1 MPERVFLGWDRPFL
15 QRAVAWLLER
25 RDELPGMLVVVP
37 TAESGRR
44 LREALAE
51 TAGAVLS
58 PGIVTPGSFLKIET
72 TAANVAPDWAE
83 HVAWVEVLEG
93 VDDWSAY
100 EGLFP
105 EAPETG
111 GDWAG
116 GLAGEMVQLRRNLQE
131 NALTLAAA
139 ARRLR
144 ESVEAER
151 WDALGR
157 LEGLVEKLLG
167 HWGYQSRSRALAAGL
182 KLPVGISNIVLAGVV
197 EMPPLVERTLVAWE
211 DDGPPCSG
219 ALRAPMANDERAVGS
234 DGHRP
239 PLQGDDDGL
248 PCSGALRAPMAN
260 DERAIGSDGH
270 RPPLPCLT
278 ILIGAPVA
286 EADGFS
292 GIGRPLEAWCQ
303 REMPWPDGARG
314 SVRVAADPRQQAVDA
329 LRLIGTEQSA
339 SNEVALAAA
348 DAQVGEELVRV
359 LTRAGWPAFH
369 PAAVPAMAGLAR
381 WFKVWGGWLA
391 DPTLAVMADLL
402 TLPETAVL
410 IGGRRA
416 QHAAC
421 LAQLRDR
428 WMVLR
433 TEDLRRRVGGTRIRS
448 EQEQTAAAELLE
460 AANVLEKWR
469 TRLLG
474 DVFERPL
481 LELLDALGHAGPAAA
496 ETAVAMGEWLA
507 QAAPVSGRV
516 QRGVRFWLDLML
528 EEMPA
533 PALLPPEG
541 RVIDVQ
547 GWLELFYEPGRHLVM
562 CGINEGQVPA
572 RSGGEPWLGEA
583 ARVRLGLLTD
593 GVRAARDAFLFKA
606 MVEARHSD
614 GRVDVICG
622 KVGAGGETLLP
633 SRVLLAAER
642 AALPQRV
649 KTLFREIEPPEA
661 GLRWHADWQWQVR
674 QLDPP
679 RRLNVTSLKDYLAC
693 PFRYYLKYVVGMQIS
708 ETARVEWN
716 ARDFGIVA
724 HEVLERWG
732 KDEDAREFDQPEV
745 LADWLTAALD
755 RIVAEWFGQRVPL
768 AVRIQTEALR
778 ARLTWLARIQ
788 AGERAAG
795 WQVVDVERKVE
806 IPVGNAMIVAKIDRI
821 DRHRESGE
829 LRVVDYKTGAADGV
843 EKQHRTRIIATSVL
857 PSHLTDSPALYAG
870 VANGKPVNYR
880 WVNLQL
886 PLYASAL
893 VRRNEALPRL
903 AYFTL
908 GATAGDVAVQE
919 WEGFTPT
926 DLQAAEACAEWVAA
940 HIANRVFGPPAEKV
954 PYDDY
959 RVLAAGRP
967 LHEAMAG
974 C

>member
-1 MPERVFLGWDRPFL
+1 MPERVFLGWDRTFL

-25 RDELPGMLVVVP
+25 RDQLPGMLVVVP

-44 LREALAE
+44 LREAMAE

-72 TAANVAPDWAE
+72 TLANVAPDWAE

-93 VDDWSAY
+93 VDDWSVY

-116 GLAGEMVQLRRNLQE
+116 GLAREMVQLRRTLQE
-131 NALTLAAA
+131 NALTLTAA

-167 HWGYQSRSRALAAGL
+167 RWGYQSRSRALAAGL
-182 KLPVGISNIVLAGVV
+182 KIPVGISNIVLAGVV
-197 EMPPLVERTLVAWE
+197 EMPPLVERALLAWE
-211 DDGPPCSG
+211 NAGPPCSG
-219 ALRAPMANDERAVGS
+219 ALRAPLASDERALGS
-234 DGHRP
+234 EGHRP
-239 PLQGDDDGL
+239 PLQ
-248 PCSGALRAPMAN
+248 
-260 DERAIGSDGH
+260 
-270 RPPLPCLT
+270 CLI
-278 ILIGAPVA
+278 ILIGAPEV

-292 GIGRPLEAWCQ
+292 IIGRPLEAWCQ
-303 REMPWPDGARG
+303 RQMPWPDGARG
-314 SVRVAADPRQQAVDA
+314 SVRVAADPRQQAVEA
-329 LRLIGTEQSA
+329 LRLIGAEQS
-339 SNEVALAAA
+339 SSSEVALAAA
-348 DAQVGEELVRV
+348 DAEVGAEVARA

-369 PAAVPAMAGLAR
+369 PAAVPAQAGLAR
-381 WFKVWGGWLA
+381 WFKVWSGWLT

-402 TLPETAVL
+402 TLPETGVL

-416 QHAAC
+416 RHAAC

-433 TEDLRRRVGGTRIRS
+433 TEDLRRRMSGTRIRG
-448 EQEQTAAAELLE
+448 EQEQSAAGELLE
-460 AANVLEKWR
+460 VMNMLEKWR
-469 TRLLG
+469 ARLLG
-474 DVFERPL
+474 DAFEGPL
-481 LELLDALGHAGPAAA
+481 LELLDALGHAGPVAVESAA
-496 ETAVAMGEWLA
+496 AMGEWLA

-516 QRGVRFWLDLML
+516 KRGVRFWLELML
-528 EEMPA
+528 EEMPSTA
-533 PALLPPEG
+533 PLPPAG
-541 RVIDVQ
+541 RVIDVH
-547 GWLELFYEPGRHLVM
+547 GWLELYYEPGRHLVM
-562 CGINEGQVPA
+562 CGMNEGQVPA

-593 GVRAARDAFLFKA
+593 GSRAARDAFLFRA
-606 MVEARHSD
+606 MVAARHTD

-649 KTLFREIEPPEA
+649 KTLFCEIEPPEA

-679 RRLNVTSLKDYLAC
+679 RRINVTSLKDYLAC
-693 PFRYYLKYVVGMQIS
+693 PFRYYLKYVAGMQIPD
-708 ETARVEWN
+708 TTRVEWN

-732 KDEDAREFDQPEV
+732 KDAEAREFDKSGA
-745 LADWLTAALD
+745 LADWLTAELD
-755 RIVAEWFGQRVPL
+755 RIVAEWFGKRVPL
-768 AVRIQTEALR
+768 AVRIQTESLR
-778 ARLTWLARIQ
+778 QRLIWLARIQ
-788 AGERAAG
+788 ACERAAG

-806 IPVGNAMIVAKIDRI
+806 IPVGDAMLVAKIDRI

-843 EKQHRTRIIATSVL
+843 EKQHRTRILASSVL
-857 PSHLTDSPALYAG
+857 PAHLTDSPAIHAG

-893 VRRNEALPRL
+893 VRRNQVLPRL

-908 GATAGDVAVQE
+908 GATVGDVAVQE
-919 WEGFTPT
+919 WDDFTPT

-940 HIANRVFGPPAEKV
+940 HIANRVFGPPADKV

-967 LHEAMAG
+967 LQEAMAG
-974 C
+974 CWTRKLPE